1 MNESVSESV
10 SELRRAL
17 LKMLAHLKN
26 NNNWAGSKGG
36 GGNVTS
42 VNNFWVDTD
51 FHVSL
56 LYFFILL

>member
-1 MNESVSESV
+1 MNESASESV

-17 LKMLAHLKN
+17 LEMLAHLKN
-26 NNNWAGSKGG
+26 NNNWAGSQWG

-42 VNNFWVDTD
+42 VDNFWVDTD

-56 LYFFILL
+56 LYFFIFL